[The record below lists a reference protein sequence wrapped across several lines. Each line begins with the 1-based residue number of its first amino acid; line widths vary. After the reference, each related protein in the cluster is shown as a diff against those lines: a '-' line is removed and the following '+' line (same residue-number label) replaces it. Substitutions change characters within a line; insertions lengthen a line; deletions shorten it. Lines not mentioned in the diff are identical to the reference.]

1 MFLSKNLK
9 KIAVIGGKVME
20 KELKKTTSRFDK
32 FILGIG
38 LIVGILG
45 TFITFIS
52 NIEIYQLLRIFS
64 IIIYLIYWYRDK
76 NYKLKYLFM
85 YIASMIGAVFILCLV
100 AAFSIGILF
109 APIYG
114 EFLVM
119 ILILIFIGVV
129 FPILDSYLYQKF
141 KIMSYTNEKLKKKM
155 TVSENI

>member
-1 MFLSKNLK
+1 
-9 KIAVIGGKVME
+9 ME
-20 KELKKTTSRFDK
+20 KELKKITPRFDK
-32 FILGIG
+32 FILRIG

-45 TFITFIS
+45 MFITFIS
-52 NIEIYQLLRIFS
+52 NTEIYQLLRIFS
-64 IIIYLIYWYRDK
+64 IIIYLVYWYRDK

-85 YIASMIGAVFILCLV
+85 YIASMMGAVFILCF
-100 AAFSIGILF
+100 ATAFSIGILF

-141 KIMSYTNEKLKKKM
+141 KIMSYINEELKKKM

>member
-1 MFLSKNLK
+1 
-9 KIAVIGGKVME
+9 ME

-32 FILGIG
+32 FILGVG

-85 YIASMIGAVFILCLV
+85 YIASMMGAVFILCL
-100 AAFSIGILF
+100 ATAFSIGILF

-114 EFLVM
+114 EFLFM

-141 KIMSYTNEKLKKKM
+141 KIMSYINEELKKKM